1 MTEPLRIKIKW
12 DESIG
17 PAANAGRELP
27 LLVSAYFSTVREF
40 LTADPTPPE
49 FHQLRLASKRLR
61 YTLELFRPCYPAGLE
76 DRIRALKKL
85 QDWLG
90 EVNDAVASA
99 RLLRRALKNQPKMR
113 KFLEDRAAR
122 HAAEFIRH
130 WNEIF
135 DAPGREVWWMDFLAK
150 PVTPTKNIPK
160 QLTQKHF

>member
-1 MTEPLRIKIKW
+1 MVQRLAINIKW
-12 DESIG
+12 DESAG
-17 PAANAGRELP
+17 PAANAGSELP
-27 LLVSAYFSTVREF
+27 RLVSAYFSTVREF
-40 LTADPTPPE
+40 LAEDPTPPE
-49 FHQLRLASKRLR
+49 LHQVRLASKRLR

-90 EVNDAVASA
+90 EVNDAVATA
-99 RLLRRALKNQPKMR
+99 GLLHGALKNQPELC

-122 HAAEFIRH
+122 QAAGFTRH

-150 PVTPTKNIPK
+150 PVTQTKNIPK
-160 QLTQKHF
+160 RINPSHL